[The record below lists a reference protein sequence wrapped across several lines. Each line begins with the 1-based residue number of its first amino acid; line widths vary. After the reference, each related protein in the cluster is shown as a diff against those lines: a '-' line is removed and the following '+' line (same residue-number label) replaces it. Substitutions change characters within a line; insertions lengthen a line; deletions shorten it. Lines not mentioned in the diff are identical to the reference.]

1 MKSLGMPPRSLT
13 KTTLWPVLG
22 FHAGEVLAPF
32 ANVSRLGVLPF
43 ASVTK
48 SSGLPSIDDEK
59 MRREPSGDQAGELLV
74 PRKRGKVRTFPA
86 SIEYMHICGL
96 TMPREGA
103 KHVKPIREPSRNHPR
118 ASEITS

>member
-1 MKSLGMPPRSLT
+1 MPPRSLT
-13 KTTLWPVLG
+13 KTTLCPVLG

-32 ANVSRLGVLPF
+32 ANVSLLGVLPF

-59 MRREPSGDQAGELLV
+59 IRCEPSGDQAGELLV

-86 SIEYMHICGL
+86 STEYMQIWGL
-96 TMPREGA
+96 TIPCDGA
-103 KHVKPIREPSRNHPR
+103 KQVK
-118 ASEITS
+118 A